1 MLLKLIPICAVAVS
15 FSLTGCDSKQENAR
29 EDALEQKADNLED
42 AADKAKTEKTEDAL
56 EDKADAV
63 REQK

>member
-1 MLLKLIPICAVAVS
+1 MLLKLIPVFAVAFS
-15 FSLTGCDSKQENAR
+15 FALTGCDSKQENAR
-29 EDALEQKADNLED
+29 EDALENKADALED
-42 AADKAKTEKTEDAL
+42 TADKAKTEKTEDAL

>member
-1 MLLKLIPICAVAVS
+1 MLLKLIPICVLAIS
-15 FSLTGCDSKQENAR
+15 LGLTGCDSRQENAR
-29 EDALEQKADNLED
+29 EDALEAKADGLED
-42 AADKAKTEKTEDAL
+42 AADKAKSEKTEDAL